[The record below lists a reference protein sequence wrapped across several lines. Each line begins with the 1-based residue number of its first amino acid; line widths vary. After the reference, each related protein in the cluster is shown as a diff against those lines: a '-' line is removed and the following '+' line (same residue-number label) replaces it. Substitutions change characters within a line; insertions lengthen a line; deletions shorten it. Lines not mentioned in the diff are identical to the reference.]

1 MATTLPLQWQR
12 CAMACINQIQIH
24 LRLRHLRFIRVSV
37 SCFFRISAAE
47 ISIWL
52 VPVRFINYHNTAW
65 GIMIFVAWPPALAEV
80 LPSAIEF
87 CTISQRLF
95 GLIVRHLWIV
105 RGLLQPGMHF
115 GLLHDDQALRALTGC
130 PCWSCPTHTHTPQMW
145 PLCQPFRSF

>member
-1 MATTLPLQWQR
+1 M
-12 CAMACINQIQIH
+12 
-24 LRLRHLRFIRVSV
+24 

-130 PCWSCPTHTHTPQMW
+130 PCWSCPTHTHTADVASMPAVQEFLSQLARSGMYVDDKAKRM
-145 PLCQPFRSF
+145 QPV